1 MVFLA
6 VEAHPDGTNSGRD
19 IVYIRL
25 QGDDGLAITFRDL
38 ERSHLGSIKHKD
50 IQNKPQSRL
59 QPWGVVILS
68 SYEGLP

>member
-38 ERSHLGSIKHKD
+38 ERSHLGSIKIFRINLNHA
-50 IQNKPQSRL
+50 
-59 QPWGVVILS
+59 S
-68 SYEGLP
+68 SLGA